1 MNKVYL
7 KGLNSLRFFAAA
19 FVIISHGQQSIT
31 KLGFSMFSNLAF
43 FNRGGDAVEFFYVL
57 SGFLITYLLLGELD
71 RTGTISIR
79 SFYARRIFR
88 IWPLYFMV
96 VTIGFAFLGVVY
108 PRVMGGQQFFDFP
121 IWKGLVLF
129 FCFLP
134 NLATSMYATGLLFPL
149 RTIGV
154 EEQFYLF
161 WAPIAKKFRRH
172 MTLLIGT
179 FIVISC
185 AWYYV
190 LLYGNLHLSYTAT
203 AFLKTQKFY
212 AMAIGAGFGLIQYR
226 HGERYKLSFLATP
239 AVQWAIIA
247 FITCYYLVGIPFM
260 ESEMTHFLM
269 CALYGLLVINCNLL
283 DRPVVNLERKPLI
296 YLGTISYGLYMFHM
310 LVDYGLRFTMMR
322 LHVEKT
328 GYFLVIM
335 PIYHIILMGMAIV
348 LASLSYKHFENYF
361 LRLLRDPQSYLYR
374 LKNRYA

>member
-1 MNKVYL
+1 
-7 KGLNSLRFFAAA
+7 
-19 FVIISHGQQSIT
+19 
-31 KLGFSMFSNLAF
+31 
-43 FNRGGDAVEFFYVL
+43 
-57 SGFLITYLLLGELD
+57 
-71 RTGTISIR
+71 
-79 SFYARRIFR
+79 
-88 IWPLYFMV
+88 
-96 VTIGFAFLGVVY
+96 
-108 PRVMGGQQFFDFP
+108 
-121 IWKGLVLF
+121 
-129 FCFLP
+129 
-134 NLATSMYATGLLFPL
+134 
-149 RTIGV
+149 
-154 EEQFYLF
+154 
-161 WAPIAKKFRRH
+161 
-172 MTLLIGT
+172 
-179 FIVISC
+179 
-185 AWYYV
+185 
-190 LLYGNLHLSYTAT
+190 
-203 AFLKTQKFY
+203 
-212 AMAIGAGFGLIQYR
+212 MAIGAGFGLIQYR